1 MNHNLLTDLVRI
13 ARVGANAL
21 GQTASPETMQQVWG
35 VIAEGEKQVTAS
47 AEQAAPELPPPALAP

>member
-21 GQTASPETMQQVWG
+21 GQTASPETMQQVWA
-35 VIAEGEKQVTAS
+35 VIAEGEKQVVAS
-47 AEQAAPELPPPALAP
+47 AEQAAPALAD